1 MPRHTPASSETCSPV
16 HRKSKIDDQK
26 LPTEV
31 LVIRHAET
39 FGNVEGRFC
48 GHSETELTPLGI
60 LQARALGERLRGQQ
74 FDHAYSSDLSRAL
87 HTARLALE
95 HHHQPI
101 EPLLDPRLREMYYG
115 DWESLAYTELSKT
128 QAEALRA
135 WFTGKS
141 FSPPGGESL
150 QDVRNRTAEAIRE
163 LVSKHTGERL
173 LIASHGQAIG
183 AMVAEL
189 LQVPLESTWSFGL
202 ANTAIT
208 KLSFSRSGRVT
219 LVGFNDHAHIE
230 GLTAE

>member
-1 MPRHTPASSETCSPV
+1 LA
-16 HRKSKIDDQK
+16 
-26 LPTEV
+26 TEV

-39 FGNVEGRFC
+39 FGNIEGRFC

-60 LQARALGERLRGQQ
+60 LQAKALGERLRGQQ

-87 HTARLALE
+87 NTARHALA

-141 FSPPGGESL
+141 FSPPGGETL
-150 QDVRNRTAEAIRE
+150 QDVRDRTAEAIRE
-163 LVSKHTGERL
+163 LVTKHSGERL

-189 LQVPLESTWSFGL
+189 LQVPLESTWSFGV

-230 GLTAE
+230 GLSVDETSEARA

>member
-1 MPRHTPASSETCSPV
+1 MA
-16 HRKSKIDDQK
+16 
-26 LPTEV
+26 TEV

-48 GHSETELTPLGI
+48 GHSETELTPLGV
-60 LQARALGERLRGQQ
+60 LQAKALGERLRGQQ

-87 HTARLALE
+87 DTARHALA

-115 DWESLAYTELSKT
+115 DWESLPYTELNKT
-128 QAEALRA
+128 QAEQLRA

-150 QDVRNRTAEAIRE
+150 QDVRDRTAAAIRE
-163 LVSKHTGERL
+163 LVSKHSGERL
-173 LIASHGQAIG
+173 AVFSHGQAIG

-189 LQVPLESTWSFGL
+189 LQVPIEATWSFGL

-208 KLSFSRSGRVT
+208 RLSFSRSGRMT

-230 GLTAE
+230 GLAVE

>member
-1 MPRHTPASSETCSPV
+1 M
-16 HRKSKIDDQK
+16 
-26 LPTEV
+26 PTEV
-31 LVIRHAET
+31 VVIRHAET

-48 GHSETELTPLGI
+48 GHSETELTPLGV
-60 LQARALGERLRGQQ
+60 LQAKALGRRLMGQQ

-87 HTARLALE
+87 DTARHALE
-95 HHHQPI
+95 HHHKPI

-115 DWESLAYTELSKT
+115 DWESLAYTELNKT

-150 QDVRNRTAEAIRE
+150 QDVRDRTAEAIRE
-163 LVSKHTGERL
+163 LVSKHSGERL
-173 LIASHGQAIG
+173 IVVSHGQAIG
-183 AMVAEL
+183 ALVAEL
-189 LQVPLESTWSFGL
+189 LQVPLESTWSFGV

-208 KLSFSRSGRVT
+208 RLSFSRRGRVT

-230 GLTAE
+230 GLTLE